1 MKNSKIIILSLL
13 ISIIILFIVQ
23 HFGKV
28 FEQSPLESDGLYP
41 CEKNYEGYFEPLPYS
56 FDKNYDDKLRCS
68 SLKTRV
74 TFNNPISDKE
84 YSTDYFK
91 TVFTF
96 PPFSTTVIFQTNNNM
111 KN

>member
-1 MKNSKIIILSLL
+1 MNLKNSKIIILSLL

-41 CEKNYEGYFEPLPYS
+41 CE
-56 FDKNYDDKLRCS
+56 KNYDDKLRCS